1 MSRGPSRT
9 IILGLLLVA
18 IAGCKRGPR
27 LAEVEGVV
35 KQNGKPLANV
45 QVEFWP
51 EVEGPRSFGA
61 TDANGHYVLTTDD
74 GKQAGAVVGSHRV
87 VLYDL
92 SVYAN
97 LPINNAR
104 AMENVRLKPV
114 RFSGRYTDP
123 QQTPLKKTVDAGT
136 RNNIDLEVL
145 P

>member
-1 MSRGPSRT
+1 MKRLSCQPF
-9 IILGLLLVA
+9 LVVLA
-18 IAGCKRGPR
+18 LAATGCGGKPR
-27 LAEVEGVV
+27 LAEVEGIV

-51 EVEGPRSFGA
+51 EGSGPRSLGVTG
-61 TDANGHYVLTTDD
+61 TDGRYVLTTDD
-74 GKQAGAVVGSHRV
+74 GKQAGAVIGAHRV

-104 AMENVRLKPV
+104 AMEDVRLKPV
-114 RFSGRYTDP
+114 RFAVRYTNP
-123 QQTPLKKTVDAGT
+123 QQTPLKKSVEAGSK
-136 RNNIDLEVL
+136 NDIELEVV

>member
-1 MSRGPSRT
+1 MKRSSCRVVLCVLMLAT
-9 IILGLLLVA
+9 V
-18 IAGCKRGPR
+18 GCSRGPR
-27 LAEVEGVV
+27 LAEVEDIV
-35 KQNGKPLANV
+35 KQNGKPLADV

-51 EVEGPRSFGA
+51 EGSGPRSLGVTG
-61 TDANGHYVLTTDD
+61 TDGRYVLTTDD
-74 GKQAGAVVGSHRV
+74 GKQAGAVVGTHRV

-114 RFSGRYTDP
+114 RFAVRYTNP
-123 QQTPLKKTVDAGT
+123 QQTPLKKSVEAGSK
-136 RNNIDLEVL
+136 NDIELEVV